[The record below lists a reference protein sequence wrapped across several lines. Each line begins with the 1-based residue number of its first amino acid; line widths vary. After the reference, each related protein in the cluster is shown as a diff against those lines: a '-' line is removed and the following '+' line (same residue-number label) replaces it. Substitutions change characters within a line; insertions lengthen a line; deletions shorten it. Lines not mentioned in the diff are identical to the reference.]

1 MVSAIIHMNQRKVH
15 FRSLEMLKTG
25 LLKTLENVIE
35 NSIGYVGESGWM
47 GQQKFIYVP
56 QT

>member
-1 MVSAIIHMNQRKVH
+1 MVSVIIHMNQRKVH

-35 NSIGYVGESGWM
+35 NSIGYVGEIGWM